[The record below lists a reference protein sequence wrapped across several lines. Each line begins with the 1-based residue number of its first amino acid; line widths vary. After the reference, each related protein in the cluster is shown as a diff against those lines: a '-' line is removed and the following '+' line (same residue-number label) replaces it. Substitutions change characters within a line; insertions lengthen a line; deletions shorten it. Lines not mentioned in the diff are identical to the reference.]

1 MLSVILAF
9 LVLLPGAATQSTLRN
24 PGFESSP
31 PLEGWEVQAR
41 SRQENG
47 RAPSIAV
54 DREDAREGAQ
64 SLRIESLDPGDASV
78 SQRVFLPVGTLWR
91 ARVWIKTANLV
102 GTKEEN
108 AGGRMIIDTPGAE
121 IASTA
126 DRSGTTPWQ

>member
-1 MLSVILAF
+1 MLSVTLAF
-9 LVLLPGAATQSTLRN
+9 LVLLPGAATQSTIRN

-41 SRQENG
+41 SCQVNG

-64 SLRIESLDPGDASV
+64 SLRVESLDPGDASV

-102 GTKEEN
+102 GTKEKSS
-108 AGGRMIIDTPGAE
+108 R
-121 IASTA
+121 
-126 DRSGTTPWQ
+126 GTDDY